1 MSGNDDAPPRGGD
14 LDATIEL
21 VQRAKG
27 GDAGALEALLDRYQ
41 PRVRQLVRQRLGGQ
55 LRQELDSGDMVQEA
69 MVEVLEGFERFE
81 MRDEDAFVKWLSV
94 LVENRLRELSRFHRA
109 QKRDLS
115 RKVGLESP
123 DEEKPAFEPVGRG
136 ETPSVEVGRAEFA
149 DHLREALK
157 QLTERHRAVIVAKES
172 GLAWAEVAEQLG
184 LQTPE
189 AARMLHARARVAL
202 LKALDPKGEL

>member
-1 MSGNDDAPPRGGD
+1 MSGNDEVPPQGGD

-41 PRVRQLVRQRLGGQ
+41 PRVRQLVRQRLGGE
-55 LRQELDSGDMVQEA
+55 LRRELDSGDMVQEA

-94 LVENRLRELSRFHRA
+94 LVENRLRELARFHRA

-115 RKVGLESP
+115 RRVGLESP
-123 DEEKPAFEPVGRG
+123 DPEKPAFEPTGHT
-136 ETPSVEVGRAEFA
+136 ETPSVEVGRAELA
-149 DHLREALK
+149 DHLRCAL
-157 QLTERHRAVIVAKES
+157 QSLSARHREVIVAKES